1 MTTMNKVLVAADE
14 NKENFLS
21 TELVKEAKTL
31 PLDSIEEC
39 NEGLTKVRKKAAL
52 VTPLALPP
60 PSPLSPSAEEFNLPS
75 YVTSL
80 PSSTTPLPSL
90 FSSLSLTPPFTPF
103 LPPTWQS
110 VTAVVEQ
117 PGLVSF
123 KLRYGMVFDIS
134 ANMAIKLKNISMES
148 NICVSSCTTQVAI
161 EHLKGRMLQ
170 YGTRLEIQCEDVVS
184 VKNAKV
190 FPRGIS
196 FTANNMALVYL
207 LDEAGARS
215 TSDMFHDLYATQIS
229 DMLFKESC
237 SKQVDGV
244 TDSIRL
250 LDSARH
256 WRTGDNIDCWVI
268 GPVFIQQKEDG
279 LVIVEKETQ
288 HGNKVV
294 IKSSPSNGKI
304 KYETSNLQMTA
315 SMGKESHLFLR
326 SGDRRLHYNGE
337 TMVFAVRNAGHSAGF
352 DERGSLRIY

>member
-1 MTTMNKVLVAADE
+1 MSTMKAIGSSGE
-14 NKENFLS
+14 NKENWLTS
-21 TELVKEAKTL
+21 EDVKRVKTL
-31 PLDSIEEC
+31 SLDTTEK
-39 NEGLTKVRKKAAL
+39 NKEGLTKVRKKIAP
-52 VTPLALPP
+52 VHPLSLPP
-60 PSPLSPSAEEFNLPS
+60 PSPLSPSAEEFHFPS
-75 YVTSL
+75 HVTSL
-80 PSSTTPLPSL
+80 PTNTATLPTL
-90 FSSLSLTPPFTPF
+90 FSNLSLTPPFTPCF
-103 LPPTWQS
+103 PPTWQS
-110 VTAVVEQ
+110 VTAIVEQ
-117 PGLVSF
+117 PGFISF
-123 KLRYGMVFDIS
+123 QLRYGMVLDIS
-134 ANMAIKLKNISMES
+134 ANMAIKLKNIIKES
-148 NICVSSCTTQVAI
+148 SICLSSCTTQVAI
-161 EHLKGRMLQ
+161 EHPKGRMLQ

-215 TSDMFHDLYATQIS
+215 TSDMFHDLYATQIA
-229 DMLFKESC
+229 DMLFNESC

-250 LDSARH
+250 LDSAKY

-288 HGNKVV
+288 YGNKVV

-326 SGDRRLHYNGE
+326 STDRRLHYNGE
-337 TMVFAVRNAGHSAGF
+337 TMVFTVRNAGHSAGF
-352 DERGSLRIY
+352 DERGSLRIF